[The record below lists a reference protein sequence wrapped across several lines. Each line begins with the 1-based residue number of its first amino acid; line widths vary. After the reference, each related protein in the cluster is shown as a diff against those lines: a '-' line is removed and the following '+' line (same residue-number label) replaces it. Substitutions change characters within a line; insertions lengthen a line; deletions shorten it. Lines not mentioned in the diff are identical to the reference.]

1 MYFTDVDLIDVK
13 SIDWKI
19 RFDRNNQTYKMLVN
33 ICCLVINGLLQS
45 EKSGQVKLMD
55 FEDDQLMSSL
65 YEKFLLNYFIKE
77 HPDIKTH
84 APQIDWQVDEGWDV
98 MLPKMK
104 TDVTLE
110 YENKVLI
117 IDAKFYKDNLIE
129 NYGRNM
135 HRTANL
141 YQIFTY
147 VKNKQ
152 AELQGKDIE
161 VSGMLLYARTKA
173 TIQPDSEYVMSGN
186 NISVKT
192 LDLNQEFDAIK
203 KQLNDVVNEYFKVN
217 HY

>member
-1 MYFTDVDLIDVK
+1 
-13 SIDWKI
+13 
-19 RFDRNNQTYKMLVN
+19 
-33 ICCLVINGLLQS
+33 
-45 EKSGQVKLMD
+45 
-55 FEDDQLMSSL
+55 
-65 YEKFLLNYFIKE
+65 
-77 HPDIKTH
+77 
-84 APQIDWQVDEGWDV
+84 
-98 MLPKMK
+98 MK

-152 AELQGKDIE
+152 AELQGKDIQ
-161 VSGMLLYARTKA
+161 VGGMLLYARTKA
-173 TIQPDSEYVMSGN
+173 NIQPDSEYVMSGN

-203 KQLNDVVNEYFKVN
+203 KQLNDVVNEYFNVN